1 MSASHRKSAQPHNQS
16 QPYHHYDQSQQY
28 AQHPSYAQY
37 ASPPFQHQQGY
48 YQPQQYAPTNPYA
61 FASHIQVSHNSYPQ
75 HFHAQSQPYPS
86 SHGLGYQNAIPN
98 AYLQGAYLAASNH
111 PVQGSSSSGHS
122 PGSSTGRPRHK
133 TSGLP
138 SQGTSPSLESQ
149 VAHLN
154 LTAPTASLSHEPI
167 AQAAARSAR
176 SANALTA
183 DAEPRSDISL
193 RYPPLPRLPE
203 RCVTPP
209 LLQSSPA
216 AEPESSTLDRSALDY
231 VTSLR
236 SIINAY
242 EKRDDLLRMRTE
254 AVGFQPK
261 QAWAAW
267 QTEPSSG
274 DQPAT
279 EQEASSSHEPSNPVL
294 GVRLLQRLDKL
305 QRENDELGELLA
317 SGARVN
323 SSSSSAEVEEL
334 RTEVEDCHQLIEAM
348 EKALGEAEARAT
360 ASERALEAACRT
372 NSTAMLPAG
381 ATQATGST
389 GSQQDGKVSGNISK
403 NASPAR
409 RGSKP
414 AISNTVGGGKG
425 ASQQQQRNAKASG
438 AGKSTR
444 SDKGVDGKTAKT
456 PQPTPAKK

>member
-1 MSASHRKSAQPHNQS
+1 M
-16 QPYHHYDQSQQY
+16 
-28 AQHPSYAQY
+28 
-37 ASPPFQHQQGY
+37 
-48 YQPQQYAPTNPYA
+48 
-61 FASHIQVSHNSYPQ
+61 
-75 HFHAQSQPYPS
+75 
-86 SHGLGYQNAIPN
+86 
-98 AYLQGAYLAASNH
+98 
-111 PVQGSSSSGHS
+111 QGSSSSGHS

-242 EKRDDLLRMRTE
+242 EKRDDLLRI
-254 AVGFQPK
+254 VPK
-261 QAWAAW
+261 QSAFNRNRPGGVADRAKLGRPASHGTRGVIKSRAVQPRTRRAPAA
-267 QTEPSSG
+267 T
-274 DQPAT
+274 T
-279 EQEASSSHEPSNPVL
+279 
-294 GVRLLQRLDKL
+294 DKL

-444 SDKGVDGKTAKT
+444 SDKGADGKTAKT